1 MACTV
6 WKQRGGELFLSN
18 PNAQAVVSNGIQA
31 VKLWFCCLDHSKCVN
46 SISFNSKGQTRLNSL
61 NSRHS
66 SVPWGSSV
74 VSQRSRATSGRVYVQ
89 GLPGGNTTQSA
100 AAAASPSPVVTATF
114 IHATVFKLKIYLPV
128 TLESKPSHQYLNIQF
143 QWLFSRSSW
152 ITQPTVSKCWH
163 KHK

>member
-114 IHATVFKLKIYLPV
+114 IHATVFKLKIYLSV
-128 TLESKPSHQYLNIQF
+128 TLESKPSHQHLNSSILTAVF
-143 QWLFSRSSW
+143 QVKLGN
-152 ITQPTVSKCWH
+152 QPTMSKCWY